1 MSGVGQFSAEAPRGS
16 RSAAEPKLIPL
27 GASVVHEVTSVGVA
41 FSGVYPILYAF
52 YDKSGRLDD
61 GLMRLQVEKC
71 IGSGAHG
78 IAVLGLVTEVH
89 KLDVNERRHLVEVV
103 GRAIAGR
110 VPYAVTVGELSTHGQ
125 IEFARMA
132 QANGASWVILQPPS
146 IKGFAEAEYVRFLG
160 TVADAL
166 EIPVAVQNNPVN
178 MDVSLSNASLLSL
191 RDDHPNITML
201 KGEGPALGVAELV
214 KASAGRY
221 AVFAGHGG
229 KEYISNILSGCV
241 GLIPAPDCL
250 DKQLVLHQLLVDGR
264 LEEAEALHAQLLPVI
279 LFMTNSVP
287 HLLCYGKRLFAERI
301 GIAGL
306 HGRAPEIQPTAFG
319 LAEVRRMTRGWGPL

>member
-1 MSGVGQFSAEAPRGS
+1 MTP
-16 RSAAEPKLIPL
+16 
-27 GASVVHEVTSVGVA
+27 

-52 YDKSGRLDD
+52 YDKNGRLDD

-71 IGSGAHG
+71 IAAGAHG

-103 GRAIAGR
+103 GRAIDGR
-110 VPYAVTVGELSTHGQ
+110 VPYAVTVGEQSIHGQ
-125 IEFARMA
+125 IEFAQMA

-146 IKGFAEAEYVRFLG
+146 IKGFAEAEYVKFLG
-160 TVADAL
+160 AVADKIA
-166 EIPVAVQNNPVN
+166 IPVAVQNNPVN
-178 MDVSLSNASLLSL
+178 MDVSLSTSSLLRL

-201 KGEGPALGVAELV
+201 KGEGPALGVAELI
-214 KASAGRY
+214 KESNSRY

-229 KEYISNILSGCV
+229 KEYVSNFLSGCV

-250 DKQLVLHQLLVDGR
+250 AEQVRLHQLLVDGQ
-264 LEEAEALHAQLLPVI
+264 LAEAEALHARILPLI

-287 HLLCYGKRLFAERI
+287 NLLCYGKRLFAQRI
-301 GIAGL
+301 GIDVV
-306 HGRAPEIQPTAFG
+306 HPRSPEIVPTEFG
-319 LAEVRRMTRGWGPL
+319 LQEVRRMTAGWGVL

>member
-1 MSGVGQFSAEAPRGS
+1 MSGFA
-16 RSAAEPKLIPL
+16 
-27 GASVVHEVTSVGVA
+27 
-41 FSGVYPILYAF
+41 GVYPILYAF
-52 YDKSGRLDD
+52 YDKTGRLDD

-71 IGSGAHG
+71 IATGAHG

-103 GRAIAGR
+103 GRAIDGR
-110 VPYAVTVGELSTHGQ
+110 VPYAVTVGELSIHGQ

-132 QANGASWVILQPPS
+132 QANGASWVILQPPAV
-146 IKGFAEAEYVRFLG
+146 KGYAESEYVRFLG

-166 EIPVAVQNNPVN
+166 EIAVAVQNNPVN
-178 MDVSLSNASLLSL
+178 MDVSLSNTSLLRL
-191 RDDHPNITML
+191 REEHPNITLL

-250 DKQLVLHQLLVDGR
+250 DRQLVLHRLLVEGR
-264 LEEAEALHAQLLPVI
+264 LEEAEALHAQLLPLI

-287 HLLCYGKRLFAERI
+287 NLLCYGKRLFAQRI
-301 GIAGL
+301 GIKDV
-306 HGRAPEIQPTAFG
+306 HCRAPELLPTEFG
-319 LAEVRRMTRGWGPL
+319 LAEVRRMTRGWGDL

>member
-1 MSGVGQFSAEAPRGS
+1 MSS
-16 RSAAEPKLIPL
+16 
-27 GASVVHEVTSVGVA
+27 

-52 YDKSGRLDD
+52 YDKSGRIDD
-61 GLMRLQVEKC
+61 GLMRLQVDKC
-71 IGSGAHG
+71 IAAGAHG

-103 GRAIAGR
+103 GRAINGR
-110 VPYAVTVGELSTHGQ
+110 VPYAVTVGEQSIHGQ
-125 IEFARMA
+125 IEFAQMA

-160 TVADAL
+160 AVADQISL
-166 EIPVAVQNNPVN
+166 PVAVQNNPVN
-178 MDVSLSNASLLSL
+178 MDVSLSNASLLKL
-191 RDDHPNITML
+191 RDQHANITLL

-229 KEYISNILSGCV
+229 KEYISNFLSGCV

-250 DKQLVLHQLLVDGR
+250 QEQVQLHQFLADGQ
-264 LEEAEALHAQLLPVI
+264 LEAAQALHARLLPLI

-287 HLLCYGKRLFAERI
+287 TLLCYGKRLFAQRM
-301 GIAGL
+301 GIESV
-306 HGRAPEIQPTAFG
+306 HSRAPDILPTEFG
-319 LAEVRRMTRGWGPL
+319 LAEVRRMTQGWGLM